1 VVAVAAETVA
11 HEAGAGRAGPAP
23 VGHGLGRAFPW
34 LVVAVTVSSVLAVDA
49 WAPRDRLM
57 PSAGLAWLLF
67 VGSSVHVA
75 ATATL
80 FAFSEVRGYARQRAR
95 RFIAFPLGCLVVS
108 IAAYATLPREVSAR
122 LLLVFFGW
130 QFWHYQKQNLGLA
143 ALAAS
148 ATGAPR
154 LGRLER
160 AGVRCAGIAGVMALV
175 AHPVVLQ
182 LVPLRPPA
190 ELAGAMFTA
199 SRGLLAIAF
208 GMTLAACLHRRLR
221 SSAGGI
227 ESAAV
232 LLLAAAFPAPL
243 MLTQS
248 PYLALGGLTL
258 AHGLQ
263 YLLLVGLVVVGPT
276 TTAGRLAAA
285 GWLGGAHGVLLLAG
299 VLALAGALAAASHL
313 HTGPGLTGAVFGAYV
328 GIVVGHFLLD
338 AGLWRLRDPFPRR
351 WLSQRLPS
359 LLPTPSAADT
369 SLPGVG

>member
-1 VVAVAAETVA
+1 MAAETVV
-11 HEAGAGRAGPAP
+11 HEADVNRAGPAP
-23 VGHGLGRAFPW
+23 VWHGLGRAFPW

-49 WAPRDRLM
+49 WAPRDRLL
-57 PSAGLAWLLF
+57 PNAGLAWLLF
-67 VGSSVHVA
+67 IGSSVHVA

-80 FAFSEVRGYARQRAR
+80 FAFSEVRGYARQRPR

-108 IAAYATLPREVSAR
+108 IAAEATLPREVSGR

-154 LGRLER
+154 LGGLER
-160 AGVRCAGIAGVMALV
+160 AGIRCAGLAGVMALV

-182 LVPLRPPA
+182 LVPLRPPG

-208 GMTLAACLHRRLR
+208 GVTLVACLHRRLR
-221 SSAGGI
+221 SSAGGL
-227 ESAAV
+227 ESTAV
-232 LLLAAAFPAPL
+232 LLLAVSFPAPL
-243 MLTQS
+243 TLTQS

-276 TTAGRLAAA
+276 TNTGRLAAA
-285 GWLGGAHGVLLLAG
+285 GRLGGAHGVLLLAG

-338 AGLWRLRDPFPRR
+338 AGLWRLRDPFPRW

-359 LLPTPSAADT
+359 LLPAPPAADT
-369 SLPGVG
+369 PLPGVG

>member
-1 VVAVAAETVA
+1 
-11 HEAGAGRAGPAP
+11 
-23 VGHGLGRAFPW
+23 LGRAFPW

-49 WAPRDRLM
+49 WAPRDQLL

-80 FAFSEVRGYARQRAR
+80 FAFSEVRGYARRRPR

-108 IAAYATLPREVSAR
+108 IAAAATLPREVSAR

-160 AGVRCAGIAGVMALV
+160 TGIRCAGMAGVMALV

-182 LVPLRPPA
+182 LVPLRPPG

-208 GMTLAACLHRRLR
+208 GVTLVACLHRRLR
-221 SSAGGI
+221 SSARGLA
-227 ESAAV
+227 SAAV
-232 LLLAAAFPAPL
+232 LL
-243 MLTQS
+243 
-248 PYLALGGLTL
+248 G
-258 AHGLQ
+258 
-263 YLLLVGLVVVGPT
+263 
-276 TTAGRLAAA
+276 
-285 GWLGGAHGVLLLAG
+285 
-299 VLALAGALAAASHL
+299 
-313 HTGPGLTGAVFGAYV
+313 
-328 GIVVGHFLLD
+328 
-338 AGLWRLRDPFPRR
+338 
-351 WLSQRLPS
+351 
-359 LLPTPSAADT
+359 
-369 SLPGVG
+369 